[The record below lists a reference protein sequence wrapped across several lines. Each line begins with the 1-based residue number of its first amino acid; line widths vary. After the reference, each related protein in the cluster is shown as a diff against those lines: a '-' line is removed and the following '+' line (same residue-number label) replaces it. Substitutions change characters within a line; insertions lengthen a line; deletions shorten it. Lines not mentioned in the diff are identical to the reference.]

1 MVGSMIFTSAEMM
14 NEIIP
19 EYVGKSKGE
28 PCFYFV
34 KYTLCITLTFFMA
47 HEGYMR
53 KFCSG
58 RTMIRKTYD

>member
-1 MVGSMIFTSAEMM
+1 MIFTSAEMM

-34 KYTLCITLTFFMA
+34 KIYSMYYFDILY
-47 HEGYMR
+47 G
-53 KFCSG
+53 S
-58 RTMIRKTYD
+58 